1 MGVFSRLSD
10 IVNSNI
16 NSMLDKAED
25 PEKVVRLIIQEM
37 EDTLV
42 EVRSNAAR
50 ALADRKE
57 VTRKK
62 DEFARRGKEWESKA
76 ELAIAKGRE
85 ELARGAVAAKRK
97 AEEMIGLLERELKAI
112 DETVNKTNEDLE
124 RLQAK
129 LKEARAKQR
138 SLEIRRNA
146 ASDSVRV
153 SRQVNDGR
161 IEEALAR
168 FDRYERRIDELEA
181 EAESWA
187 LGRPRT
193 LEDEFAELE
202 SEDAVNAELEKT
214 SCKPHIHRRAG
225 LKGERGRT
233 HGRIRRSYCYRCDH
247 FRSLSCS
254 VSALPDRAAKN
265 KINFCRR
272 RTSRGRPLEDSAA
285 SGTTRRCAGDDPGQG
300 SAGLAPRLSG
310 AAPCLSVITITITT
324 GVNATAMPIAQASR
338 GLGRIFI
345 GCGVIRNEALSQ
357 ACAPAFQVTS
367 AGI

>member
-10 IVNSNI
+10 IVNSNL
-16 NSMLDKAED
+16 NAMLDKAED

-42 EVRSNAAR
+42 EVRTNAAR
-50 ALADRKE
+50 ALADSKE
-57 VTRKK
+57 VMRKRG
-62 DEFARRGKEWESKA
+62 EFAKRAQEWESKA
-76 ELAIAKGRE
+76 ELALGKGRE
-85 ELARGAVAAKRK
+85 DLARGAVAAKRK
-97 AEEMIGLLERELKAI
+97 AEEMIGLLDKELQAI
-112 DETVNKTNEDLE
+112 DDTVGKTNDDLA

-202 SEDAVNAELEKT
+202 SEDAVNAELEALKT
-214 SCKPHIHRRAG
+214 RVA
-225 LKGERGRT
+225 
-233 HGRIRRSYCYRCDH
+233 
-247 FRSLSCS
+247 
-254 VSALPDRAAKN
+254 N
-265 KINFCRR
+265 
-272 RTSRGRPLEDSAA
+272 RTSTG
-285 SGTTRRCAGDDPGQG
+285 GQG
-300 SAGLAPRLSG
+300 
-310 AAPCLSVITITITT
+310 
-324 GVNATAMPIAQASR
+324 
-338 GLGRIFI
+338 
-345 GCGVIRNEALSQ
+345 
-357 ACAPAFQVTS
+357 
-367 AGI
+367 

>member
-62 DEFARRGKEWESKA
+62 DEFVRRSVEWESKA
-76 ELAIAKGRE
+76 ELAIAKGRDD
-85 ELARGAVAAKRK
+85 LARGAVAAKRK
-97 AEEMIGLLERELKAI
+97 AEEMIGLLDSELSAI
-112 DETVNKTNEDLE
+112 DGTVDKTNDDLS

-138 SLEIRRNA
+138 SLEIRRHA
-146 ASDSVRV
+146 ASDSVRI

-161 IEEALAR
+161 IEEALAK

-193 LEDEFAELE
+193 LEHEFAELE
-202 SEDAVNAELEKT
+202 AEDAVNAELE
-214 SCKPHIHRRAG
+214 A
-225 LKGERGRT
+225 LKKR
-233 HGRIRRSYCYRCDH
+233 
-247 FRSLSCS
+247 
-254 VSALPDRAAKN
+254 VAN
-265 KINFCRR
+265 
-272 RTSRGRPLEDSAA
+272 RTST
-285 SGTTRRCAGDDPGQG
+285 SGQ
-300 SAGLAPRLSG
+300 
-310 AAPCLSVITITITT
+310 
-324 GVNATAMPIAQASR
+324 N
-338 GLGRIFI
+338 
-345 GCGVIRNEALSQ
+345 
-357 ACAPAFQVTS
+357 
-367 AGI
+367 